1 MDLKKEASMNNLKLK
16 IHKVMAKQ
24 FDEQRQKDH
33 EKALEI
39 NENIDDAM
47 KGLAAAFGKDL
58 LEEIQ
63 AAGIA
68 IEFVVKEWSHG
79 DDPDVVF
86 KYETGN
92 AHYDEGETYPEVL
105 SFSIYVE
112 RTGRWGPEDRSRSMG
127 QWPEELLLE
136 MIQEKFNLLDR
147 TPFRT
152 WDEIKD
158 LHATDIRN
166 QATAA
171 ANTAAAE
178 EYEEILTDF
187 AGDVANGMGLADIKD
202 QEIPRHHHPFDPA
215 FEHPLFPNN
224 NKNPIAK
231 AFDDTQKM
239 VKDIVGATDDYISDL
254 QQEVDPAPE
263 EEEDGFKDV
272 ARDASALLQHK
283 MKQAIEDAKNR
294 STRDLVDR
302 MDNNLGYDVEMTGT
316 NHPPGV
322 SIPKDDGMHY
332 SKHNCPDCG
341 YQLIST
347 GGYFFCGPC
356 EKKFSAKVIVN
367 EG

>member
-68 IEFVVKEWSHG
+68 IEFVAKEWSHG

-224 NKNPIAK
+224 NK
-231 AFDDTQKM
+231 
-239 VKDIVGATDDYISDL
+239 G
-254 QQEVDPAPE
+254 PAPE

-302 MDNNLGYDVEMTGT
+302 MDNNLGYDVKMTGT

-322 SIPKDDGMHY
+322 SIAKDDDMHY

-347 GGYFFCGPC
+347 SGYFFCGPC